1 MENKWSGWVLIL
13 SVCLGSY
20 QAGASPLSGRPACG
34 ERPQD
39 WCRDAQTA
47 ARCGALEHC
56 RLVAGDLAQAKG
68 IPCHLCRMAVSVV
81 GKILQDNCTEE
92 KLHGFLQKK
101 CQVLPFQ
108 DWVVKC
114 KKMVDT
120 GILVLTQLGKQ
131 VLADPR
137 VVCGTLRL
145 CQPRQRPAGAL
156 RFRQPPPPASPRE
169 DFARLVAP
177 FTADVPLLRQPQD
190 ARRGPAL
197 PAPREQGD
205 VCGDCARLV
214 AALRAQV
221 DTGALGVPA
230 VVTSLRTA
238 CQSLGP
244 LLAPRCQR
252 YLAASSDVA
261 ARLLQHLVSGS
272 PCPGV
277 RRGKL
282 GGGGRLASVQ
292 DTQTAC
298 QAARRGGTLQWL
310 ASLPSFGVALEGLCP
325 QDPKALCGLA
335 GACAPPAPLP
345 RLAEELLNAL
355 SAPARPAE
363 PGRTTPL
370 CELCQLAVRAAEGLL
385 ENNVTE
391 EQLVNDIEKVCYMLP
406 HSVIGQCKDFVD
418 SYGKAVVIMLLEA
431 TDPQAVCAMLRCCP
445 KARVAQ
451 AGASVLERLPAG
463 AFCNVCQM
471 VFTYL
476 DNELLAN
483 ETLSELGDALEKG
496 CELLPLPFT
505 GKCEALVV
513 QYEPA
518 AVRLLVQM
526 MDPTFVCTK
535 LRACDSPEEE
545 RPDSDPC
552 ARGPGYWCSSVA
564 TAAACNALE
573 HCKRHVWG

>member
-1 MENKWSGWVLIL
+1 MQAESLPKTCIIVAVAVVRSRPKTEGTRGGIALTGTVWGPPTLAVEQGPPAATWAPRRCLCPQAPAGWEEA
-13 SVCLGSY
+13 
-20 QAGASPLSGRPACG
+20 AGAFWARAVPDVSLSP
-34 ERPQD
+34 Q
-39 WCRDAQTA
+39 
-47 ARCGALEHC
+47 
-56 RLVAGDLAQAKG
+56 KG

-131 VLADPR
+131 ADPK

-244 LLAPRCQR
+244 LLAPRVR
-252 YLAASSDVA
+252 APLWRGGGVFFAAWVSLLRGPQPDVA
-261 ARLLQHLVSGS
+261 SV
-272 PCPGV
+272 P
-277 RRGKL
+277 RG
-282 GGGGRLASVQ
+282 AQ
-292 DTQTAC
+292 
-298 QAARRGGTLQWL
+298 
-310 ASLPSFGVALEGLCP
+310 
-325 QDPKALCGLA
+325 
-335 GACAPPAPLP
+335 
-345 RLAEELLNAL
+345 
-355 SAPARPAE
+355 E

-445 KARVAQ
+445 KARV
-451 AGASVLERLPAG
+451 RLPAG

-526 MDPTFVCTK
+526 MDPTFVCTVSAPAAG
-535 LRACDSPEEE
+535 RARAGPRRAP
-545 RPDSDPC
+545 RPLVIAP
-552 ARGPGYWCSSVA
+552 
-564 TAAACNALE
+564 
-573 HCKRHVWG
+573 